1 MIMNYK
7 NKYISFKN
15 EIDKM
20 LEVIKGINISES
32 GHLIDMDYFS
42 LENILKRKKEEE
54 NNLDKLIENYLNTKD
69 YVH

>member
-1 MIMNYK
+1 
-7 NKYISFKN
+7 
-15 EIDKM
+15 
-20 LEVIKGINISES
+20 LEAPNQKVDAE
-32 GHLIDMDYFS
+32 S

>member
-1 MIMNYK
+1 
-7 NKYISFKN
+7 
-15 EIDKM
+15 M

>member
-1 MIMNYK
+1 
-7 NKYISFKN
+7 
-15 EIDKM
+15 
-20 LEVIKGINISES
+20 
-32 GHLIDMDYFS
+32 MDYFS